1 MASET
6 QVCRA
11 QSVISKRLCGA
22 QFPVLKQGHTLP
34 HVKQRTGM
42 IMVACGAGRNSCAV
56 ESRKARAGRR
66 EAREDSAERPRGS
79 RGNI

>member
-11 QSVISKRLCGA
+11 QSVISKRLGGA
-22 QFPVLKQGHTLP
+22 QFPLLKQGHTLP

-42 IMVACGAGRNSCAV
+42 
-56 ESRKARAGRR
+56 
-66 EAREDSAERPRGS
+66 
-79 RGNI
+79 